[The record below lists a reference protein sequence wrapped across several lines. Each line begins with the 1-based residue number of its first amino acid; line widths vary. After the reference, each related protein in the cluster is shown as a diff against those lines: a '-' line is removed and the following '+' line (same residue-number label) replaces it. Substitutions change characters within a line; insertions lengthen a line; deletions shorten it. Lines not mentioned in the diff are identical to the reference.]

1 MSPRA
6 DSAAQRTMTAT
17 TDDTVS
23 GVRHGDPRSR
33 LVYAAMAMLFMTAA
47 VTLVAAV
54 NAGFWQLIVFAV
66 LPDVAI
72 LAGLDRGLARGQMHP
87 RAVPIYNALHRFFG
101 PAALAAGAPLLGA
114 VWLIAALGWA
124 FHICFDHA
132 VGLGLR
138 TREGFVSG
146 KTQVLSRRGL
156 KESGW
161 ST

>member
-1 MSPRA
+1 MSPLA
-6 DSAAQRTMTAT
+6 DSAAQRMTAT
-17 TDDTVS
+17 NDVTAR
-23 GVRHGDPRSR
+23 GVRHGHSRSR
-33 LVYAAMAMLFMTAA
+33 LVYAAMAMLFMTAG

-54 NAGFWQLIVFAV
+54 NAGVWQLIVFAV

-72 LAGLDRGLARGQMHP
+72 LAGLGRGLTRGQLHP
-87 RAVPIYNALHRFFG
+87 RAVPMYNALHRFVG
-101 PAALAAGAPLLGA
+101 PAALAAGAPQLGA

-138 TREGFVSG
+138 TREGFVYG
-146 KTQVLSRRGL
+146 KAPVLAGRGL
-156 KESGW
+156 KEGGW